1 MPDGRS
7 LTGFTHEYKRH
18 GTTTLFAAFNIATG
32 QIHAGHYRRKR
43 RIEFLDFMD
52 QLVALHPCKELHV
65 VLDNLSSHLVEKEK
79 WVKQHPQVHF
89 HYTPTHASW
98 LNQVEVWFGILTEQ
112 ALRGASFRSLSG
124 PEIVEY
130 FARLDPNVEQYSWSG
145 GMPSRKQILQDCLAR
160 FPRDRQL
167 QIIANMLDADIYRKY
182 SPPTAED
189 RAFVRQWIDS
199 QDMTTPSAT
208 TKQSVDL
215 VFRERVQP
223 TSDDQTR
230 WDVFISHASED
241 KVALAKPLADALS
254 AHGVR
259 VWYDDFTLMVG
270 DSLRKAIDRGLAQS
284 RFGIVILSEAFFQKH
299 WPQLELDGLVARE
312 SLGVKVILPVWHGVE
327 ALQIRQHSPTLADRV
342 AVSSSRGL
350 NHVVTQLMQVI
361 RPGGSETAA

>member
-1 MPDGRS
+1 M
-7 LTGFTHEYKRH
+7 
-18 GTTTLFAAFNIATG
+18 
-32 QIHAGHYRRKR
+32 
-43 RIEFLDFMD
+43 
-52 QLVALHPCKELHV
+52 
-65 VLDNLSSHLVEKEK
+65 
-79 WVKQHPQVHF
+79 
-89 HYTPTHASW
+89 
-98 LNQVEVWFGILTEQ
+98 
-112 ALRGASFRSLSG
+112 
-124 PEIVEY
+124 VEY